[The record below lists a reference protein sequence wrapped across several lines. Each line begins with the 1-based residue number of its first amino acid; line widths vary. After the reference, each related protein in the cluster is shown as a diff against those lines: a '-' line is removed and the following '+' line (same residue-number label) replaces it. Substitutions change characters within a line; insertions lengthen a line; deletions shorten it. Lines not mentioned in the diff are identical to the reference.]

1 MKAQLAEAENKE
13 FEFEMQVEA
22 LIEYNKLAK
31 DCDEEE
37 VTVEE
42 MKQSLDQ
49 KENILKQVG
58 E

>member
-13 FEFEMQVEA
+13 FEYEMQVEA

-37 VTVEE
+37 VTLEE
-42 MKQSLDQ
+42 MK
-49 KENILKQVG
+49 
-58 E
+58 

>member
-1 MKAQLAEAENKE
+1 
-13 FEFEMQVEA
+13 MQVEA

-37 VTVEE
+37 LTVEE

-58 E
+58 EQQK